1 MTETK
6 TATNAPKDQV
16 SGGCLCGEVSF
27 SIVGEAV
34 AQLLCFCPDCRKIS
48 GADAYAA
55 YVVPRAALTL
65 EAGTPT
71 SYTVT
76 AASGRLNKR
85 NFCGTCGSRLWADL
99 EMDLASVSGTA
110 LNDPEV
116 FQPTMVHCESGAPT
130 WARIPEHMESLPPSS

>member
-1 MTETK
+1 MRE
-6 TATNAPKDQV
+6 PKDQV
-16 SGGCLCGEVSF
+16 IGSCLCSEVGF

-34 AQLLCFCPDCRKIS
+34 AQLLCFCSDCRKIS

-65 EAGTPT
+65 KAGTPT

-99 EMDLASVSGTA
+99 EMSSTTESV
-110 LNDPEV
+110 
-116 FQPTMVHCESGAPT
+116 
-130 WARIPEHMESLPPSS
+130 

>member
-1 MTETK
+1 MTEATI
-6 TATNAPKDQV
+6 ATNGSKGQV
-16 SGGCLCGEVSF
+16 MGSCLCGEVSF

-34 AQLLCFCPDCRKIS
+34 AQLLCFCSDCRKIS
-48 GADAYAA
+48 GADSYAA

-99 EMDLASVSGTA
+99 EMNLASVSGTS
-110 LNDPEV
+110 LNDPEL
-116 FQPTMVHCESGAPT
+116 FQPTMVHCESDAPT